1 MSMRM
6 QFAMALA
13 DKCFEKAT
21 RAAPEF
27 VASYLEIVEQYLTE
41 REYVNG
47 DEFTKVCRLKRLR
60 KPACLHSNVW
70 VSAPRFLV
78 KLGWVTPLGKVVPQ
92 EHHNHMPSVTR
103 YRSNLA
109 QQKEEPM
116 EHSNRGAS
124 GAHRWMPCPGSVNAE
139 KDYPRDTNVYAA
151 QGTAAHELAEKCLR
165 VGQDAKKFIGKK
177 IKVEGMTFEV
187 DGEMARGVQLY
198 LDVVREDRNYMK
210 TNKIHIETKVDLT
223 KIHPGLFGTNDAAL
237 CTKTKLN
244 IYDFKYGRGVVQA
257 EDNVQLLYYALG
269 ALLEMDPQKKVEEI
283 EMIIVQPRVADPVK
297 RWTVSRQYL
306 KDWAKVLR
314 AAAIATE
321 AEDAPRIP
329 GEKQCQWC
337 KHRSACK
344 ELESM
349 ALEKAMV
356 DFDEEGNLELPNVS
370 IMGDNALAEV
380 LRWSP
385 FIKTYLNAIES
396 KALSMLEAG
405 EPVSGYKLVDKR
417 PVRKWTDPAITIRG
431 LVELGLDDDDMFK
444 EPVLLSPAQMEKLLT
459 KDQRAEM
466 AELVVSE
473 SSGYKMV
480 PDSDPADEVSAGT
493 VSDFADD

>member
-1 MSMRM
+1 
-6 QFAMALA
+6 
-13 DKCFEKAT
+13 
-21 RAAPEF
+21 
-27 VASYLEIVEQYLTE
+27 
-41 REYVNG
+41 
-47 DEFTKVCRLKRLR
+47 
-60 KPACLHSNVW
+60 
-70 VSAPRFLV
+70 
-78 KLGWVTPLGKVVPQ
+78 
-92 EHHNHMPSVTR
+92 
-103 YRSNLA
+103 
-109 QQKEEPM
+109 M

-139 KDYPRDTNVYAA
+139 KDYPRDTNKYAA

-223 KIHPGLFGTNDAAL
+223 KVHPGLFGTNDAAL
-237 CTKTKLN
+237 CNKTKLN

-269 ALLEMDPQKKVEEI
+269 TLLDIDPQKKVEEI
-283 EMIIVQPRVADPVK
+283 EMVIVQPRVADPVK

-314 AAAIATE
+314 AAAVATE

-337 KHRSACK
+337 KHRTACK

-385 FIKTYLNAIES
+385 VIKTYLNAIES
-396 KALSMLEAG
+396 KAKSMLEAG
-405 EPVSGYKLVDKR
+405 ESVNGYKLVNKR
-417 PVRKWTDPAITIRG
+417 PVRKWTDPATTIRG
-431 LVELGLDDDDMFK
+431 LVELGLDDDDMFR